1 MLGGLLGWFSATL
14 GCPPSS
20 LLPHSCPSPGPHWA
34 LWWLLWDSFKATADL
49 PPRQGKNRCFH
60 QGHLRSLNFL
70 PLEFLPALA
79 LQSTNFRVEPGRGAP
94 WRSPAAVKATLFL
107 EVTLCVPP
115 PGPGP
120 ALLTSRRLSLLFRL
134 VSVWSLICLPLAL
147 SDVRHHLSLTGP
159 ASQAR

>member
-20 LLPHSCPSPGPHWA
+20 LLPHSCPIPGPHWA

-60 QGHLRSLNFL
+60 QGHLRNLNFL

-79 LQSTNFRVEPGRGAP
+79 LQSTNLRVEPGLGAP
-94 WRSPAAVKATLFL
+94 WRSPAAV
-107 EVTLCVPP
+107 EVVTLCVAP

-120 ALLTSRRLSLLFRL
+120 TLLTSRHLSLLIGL
-134 VSVWSLICLPLAL
+134 LPVWPLSRRPLAL
-147 SDVRHHLSLTGP
+147 SDERHRLSLTGP
-159 ASQAR
+159 ASLAR